1 MARRRRSGGYANA
14 FAAVALLALAGCA
27 VWRPVEVTDAWALY
41 AKPDAEVDAATYALA
56 LAPAFEAVEQRMGP
70 FERRVRVHA
79 WDGDATDVALPGDG
93 QVQDVPGLGS
103 ARVRAY
109 HVRPGGNPFRP
120 DGVFL
125 GTTDVGTIAHELVHA
140 RLAENAR
147 DVPLW
152 FEEGLASL
160 WGDGVMFEGRWIVDG
175 LACWPMRELREEELD
190 DAELESILRLSAG
203 DASDSRANLLVH
215 FVGWAIVFDL
225 AREDPGA
232 SWRTWLSTFER
243 GARAEG
249 RLAHA
254 RARMQRALSEEVEAG
269 WLERLGA
276 DDPAV
281 RLAAARGLWK
291 LRSRE
296 AVDRLLDALPEE
308 THPEVRY
315 AMAINAFLA
324 APEMRLGRSRWMR
337 IRDVALPVLRE
348 PGLPDDVEAEAAAD
362 FYRTL
367 YGRRRRSSGESLAA
381 LNRYWEE

>member
-1 MARRRRSGGYANA
+1 MARRSGSGTRQRAL
-14 FAAVALLALAGCA
+14 AALALGALSSCA

-41 AKPDAEVDAATYALA
+41 ARPDAEIDAASYALA
-56 LAPAFEAVEQRMGP
+56 LAPAFEAVEARMGP

-79 WDGDATDVALPGDG
+79 WDGGATDVALPGDG
-93 QVQDVPGLGS
+93 QVQDVPGLGT

-109 HVRPGGNPFRP
+109 HVRPGGNPFRA

-125 GTTDVGTIAHELVHA
+125 GTTEVGTIAHELVHA
-140 RLAENAR
+140 RLAETAR
-147 DVPLW
+147 GVPLW

-160 WGDGVMFEGRWIVDG
+160 WGDGVLFEGRWVVDG
-175 LACWPMRELREEELD
+175 LACWPLRELREEELD
-190 DAELESILRLSAG
+190 DLELGSILGLRAG
-203 DASDSRANLLVH
+203 DVSDSRANLLVH

-232 SWRTWLSTFER
+232 DWRTWLSAFER
-243 GARAEG
+243 GAATEG

-254 RARMQRALSEEVEAG
+254 RSRLQRTLSDEAEAA
-269 WLERLGA
+269 WLDRLGSGDA
-276 DDPAV
+276 AV

-291 LRSRE
+291 LRSRA
-296 AVDRLLDALPEE
+296 AVDRLLELLPDE

-348 PGLPDDVEAEAAAD
+348 PDLPDAIEAEAAQG

-367 YGRRRRSSGESLAA
+367 YGRRRRGAGESLAA

>member
-1 MARRRRSGGYANA
+1 MSRNVRPGSASR
-14 FAAVALLALAGCA
+14 AVLALALTALASCA
-27 VWRPVEVTDAWALY
+27 TWQPVEVTDAWTLY
-41 AKPDAEVDAATYALA
+41 ARPDAEVDAAGYALA
-56 LAPAFEAVEQRMGP
+56 LAPAFEAVESRMGA

-79 WDGDATDVALPGDG
+79 WDGGATDVALPGDG
-93 QVQDVPGLGS
+93 QVQEVPGLGS

-109 HVRPGGNPFRP
+109 HVRPGGNPFRA

-125 GTTDVGTIAHELVHA
+125 GTTEVGTIAHELVHA
-140 RLAENAR
+140 RLAEAAR

-175 LACWPMRELREEELD
+175 LACWPLRELREEELSH
-190 DAELESILRLSAG
+190 AELESILRLRAS
-203 DASDSRANLLVH
+203 DAPDSRANLLVH

-225 AREDPGA
+225 ARENPDA
-232 SWRTWLSTFER
+232 HWREWLATFER
-243 GARAEG
+243 GAQADG
-249 RLAHA
+249 RSAHA
-254 RARMQRALSEEVEAG
+254 RARLQRALGEDVEAE
-269 WLERLGA
+269 WLERLTA
-276 DDPAV
+276 PDPAL

-291 LRSRE
+291 LRSRA
-296 AVDRLLDALPEE
+296 AVDRLLAALPDE

-337 IRDVALPVLRE
+337 IRDLALPVLRE
-348 PGLPDDVEAEAAAD
+348 PGLPDEHEAEAAET

-367 YGRRRRSSGESLAA
+367 YGRRRRSSGESLAV